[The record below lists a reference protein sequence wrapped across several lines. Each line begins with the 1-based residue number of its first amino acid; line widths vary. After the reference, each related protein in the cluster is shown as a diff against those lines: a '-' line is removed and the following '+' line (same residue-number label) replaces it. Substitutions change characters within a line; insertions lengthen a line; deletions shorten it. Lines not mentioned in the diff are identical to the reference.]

1 MKSRPSISFETP
13 RPLASSFLKHR
24 TLRIPHFSRPPCD
37 LVPLHSIPIP
47 VHVSHQRDAFRA
59 PSELRPEACLPFS
72 TWRGPE
78 EPLPPLHRDVLR
90 GKEPPRLR
98 YETRR
103 PPTTLGATTSR
114 PESSVPHPPAKRAK
128 TSGPGESSRA
138 SEHPTDS
145 ELPSDMLEFQVE
157 TRAQAMEKRKTE

>member
-98 YETRR
+98 YLVIPHLRPRR
-103 PPTTLGATTSR
+103 PHRFHFSKVER
-114 PESSVPHPPAKRAK
+114 PLDLSHLLLSAGMRRGDH
-128 TSGPGESSRA
+128 
-138 SEHPTDS
+138 
-145 ELPSDMLEFQVE
+145 LLL
-157 TRAQAMEKRKTE
+157 